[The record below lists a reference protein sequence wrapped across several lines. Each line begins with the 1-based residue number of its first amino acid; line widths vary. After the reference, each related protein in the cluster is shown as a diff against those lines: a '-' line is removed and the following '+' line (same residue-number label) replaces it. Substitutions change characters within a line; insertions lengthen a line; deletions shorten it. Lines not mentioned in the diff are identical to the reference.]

1 GWTHRN
7 PTFLPDGEHFVFIAR
22 EPAGTLAG
30 GLYAGSLK
38 AGEPKVVLERGSNA
52 QYSGGYLL
60 YLKDGN
66 LVAQEFDLSSLKVKG
81 SPIAVAEKVDYW
93 NARDMAYFA
102 ASANGMLLYRKSVS
116 TSTQATWMDR
126 NGREQGKVAEPG
138 LYFDPKLSVD
148 GSKLALIR
156 LDKGSQSSDVW
167 VVDLKRNT
175 TSRATFAEAPNLSF
189 GLSPDGNMIAVDTNS
204 SGSHGQLW
212 TQPISGAGAQ
222 QNLVDSASW
231 LTVTDW
237 SRDGRYLFGD
247 VQENKT
253 RQDVFFVD
261 LKGDRKLTKFL
272 QSPAAEQVPRL
283 SPNGKW
289 LAYTSDESGR
299 VEVYVTAFPGPGGKW
314 QVSNG
319 GGDIPQWSRDGK
331 ELYFVSGPKI

>member
-1 GWTHRN
+1 
-7 PTFLPDGEHFVFIAR
+7 
-22 EPAGTLAG
+22 
-30 GLYAGSLK
+30 
-38 AGEPKVVLERGSNA
+38 
-52 QYSGGYLL
+52 
-60 YLKDGN
+60 
-66 LVAQEFDLSSLKVKG
+66 
-81 SPIAVAEKVDYW
+81 
-93 NARDMAYFA
+93 ARDMAYFA

-116 TSTQATWMDR
+116 TATQAMWMDR
-126 NGREQGKVAEPG
+126 NGRELGKVAEPG
-138 LYFDPKLSVD
+138 LYLTPQLSAD

-156 LDKGSQSSDVW
+156 VDQGSQNGDVW

-175 TSRATFAEAPNLSF
+175 MSRATFAEAPNLSYA
-189 GLSPDGNMIAVDTNS
+189 LSPDGNLVAVDTNS

-212 TQPISGAGAQ
+212 TQAVSGTGAKED
-222 QNLVDSASW
+222 LVDSPSW
-231 LTVTDW
+231 LTVNDW

-331 ELYFVSGPKI
+331 ELYFVSGPKIMAVPVSNPAVFEFGTPQPLPLPTDLQSFIPGSASDRFLVLKPSGSAQASTVQLVLNWTEALKK